1 MSNAMDD
8 ARNDV
13 DRRGQAFA
21 LLGAV
26 QATVVATMTVVA
38 LPLPAIGRELALA
51 PAAVALVGVAYALAF
66 GMLLPVGGR
75 LVDRYGA
82 RPLLVVG
89 LAAFA
94 GASIT
99 AALSS
104 GFATLAIA
112 RLGQGAGAALI
123 APAALAAVRLLTARG
138 AQPKLAAA
146 WGGLS
151 VLGATAGALLPGAV
165 GDWVSWRWGF
175 APAVLVSAAALHLA
189 PRLVSDAPRRASR
202 VPRKRHGGRGRA
214 PLPVAYLADRRR
226 VLGLL
231 AIGLSATG
239 AALAGLLLVAALPA
253 GRVAIASLPG
263 AAALVL
269 AGHLARRPLARYG
282 SPALLTAG
290 LASGAAGMLL
300 LSRVG
305 PGTGYLTV
313 VLPGLVLLG
322 AGLALVFAAGTVLTL
337 AGVPAHRSGLAG
349 GALNGALALGVVTA
363 LAFAGGASG
372 TAAATAGVGAAFA
385 LLAMLTPLAVPPR
398 VRVARFDVA
407 LNHNPREV
415 WPIHTRP

>member
-1 MSNAMDD
+1 MTDI
-8 ARNDV
+8 
-13 DRRGQAFA
+13 DRRGQAYA

-26 QATVVATMTVVA
+26 QATVIATMTVVV
-38 LPLPAIGRELALA
+38 LPLPAIGRELGLD
-51 PAAVALVGVAYALAF
+51 PAGAALVGVAFALAF
-66 GMLLPVGGR
+66 GVLLPVGGR

-82 RPLLVVG
+82 RPPMVVG

-99 AALSS
+99 AALAS

-112 RLGQGAGAALI
+112 RLAQGASAALI
-123 APAALAAVRLLTARG
+123 APAALAAVRLLTART

-151 VLGATAGALLPGAV
+151 VLGAAAGALLPGLAGAA

-189 PRLVSDAPRRASR
+189 PRLVSDPPRRALR
-202 VPRKRHGGRGRA
+202 APPRRRPAGRGRA
-214 PLPVAYLADRRR
+214 PAPVAYLADRRR

-253 GRVAIASLPG
+253 ERVAPAFLPG
-263 AAALVL
+263 VAALVL
-269 AGHLARRPLARYG
+269 AGRLARRPLARYG

-290 LASGAAGMLL
+290 LASGAAGLLL

-305 PGTGYLTV
+305 PDTGYLTV
-313 VLPGLVLLG
+313 VLPGLLLLG

-372 TAAATAGVGAAFA
+372 TAAATTGVGAAFA

-398 VRVARFDVA
+398 VRIARFDVA

-415 WPIHTRP
+415 WRVLTRP

>member
-1 MSNAMDD
+1 MNDAMS
-8 ARNDV
+8 DV
-13 DRRGQAFA
+13 DRRGQAYA

-38 LPLPAIGRELALA
+38 LPLPTIGRELGLDTAGA
-51 PAAVALVGVAYALAF
+51 ALVGVVYALAF
-66 GMLLPVGGR
+66 GLLLPVGGR

-94 GASIT
+94 GASIM
-99 AALSS
+99 AALAS
-104 GFATLAIA
+104 GFATLATA
-112 RLGQGAGAALI
+112 RLGQGVGAALI
-123 APAALAAVRLLTARG
+123 APAALAAVRRLTARG

-151 VLGATAGALLPGAV
+151 VLGATAGALLPGALD
-165 GDWVSWRWGF
+165 GWASWRWGF

-189 PRLVSDAPRRASR
+189 PRLVSDPPPWPQRGRARQAVAYLRGRRR
-202 VPRKRHGGRGRA
+202 GRGR
-214 PLPVAYLADRRR
+214 
-226 VLGLL
+226 L

-253 GRVAIASLPG
+253 DRIAPALLPG
-263 AAALVL
+263 VAALVL
-269 AGHLARRPLARYG
+269 AGHLARRTHARYG
-282 SPALLTAG
+282 APALLTAG
-290 LASGAAGMLL
+290 LAAGAAGLLL

-305 PGTGYLTV
+305 PDTGYLTV

-322 AGLALVFAAGTVLTL
+322 AGLALVFAAGTVLAL

-349 GALNGALALGVVTA
+349 GAFNGALALGVVTG

-398 VRVARFDVA
+398 VRIARFDVA
-407 LNHNPREV
+407 LNHNSREV